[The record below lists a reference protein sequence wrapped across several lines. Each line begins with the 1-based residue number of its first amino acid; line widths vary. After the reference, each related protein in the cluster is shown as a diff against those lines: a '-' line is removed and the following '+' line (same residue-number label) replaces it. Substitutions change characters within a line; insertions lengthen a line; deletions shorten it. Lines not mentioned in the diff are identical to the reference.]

1 MRILINCSNLK
12 VGGGLQVA
20 HSFLNEISNNNEHDF
35 HVVLSETLNKQI
47 DQFAFL
53 TNFSFQVY
61 SIQPTAIKALL
72 GNDTELTL
80 IEKKF
85 NPDRV
90 FSVFGPTYWKPK
102 AKHICGFAKPDY
114 IYKESPFFKTLTLKE
129 SIKLKALEFLQMFS
143 FQNHTDVIITEN
155 EDVSIRLRK
164 KIKQPI
170 YTVTNYFNQVFLD
183 VTQWDNSIEIPKT
196 DSFKFLTISANYP
209 HKNLEILKKVIS
221 ILLDKYPN
229 FKFNFYLTVSKENF
243 GFLPTKSKQNI
254 TFLDKISINQCP
266 NLYSQCDFL
275 FLPTL
280 LECFSASYC
289 EAMYMRKPILTS
301 SLSFATG
308 ICKEAAVYFNPMD
321 PENIADVIYKLATD
335 INTQEKLIN
344 KGIEQLKV
352 FDNSSQR
359 AEKYLQIITSQK

>member
-20 HSFLNEISNNNEHDF
+20 HSFLNEICNNVEHEF
-35 HVVLSETLNKQI
+35 HVILSETLNEQI
-47 DQFAFL
+47 DQSIFL
-53 TNFSFQVY
+53 SNFSFQVY
-61 SIQPTAIKALL
+61 SIQPIVIKALL
-72 GNDTELTL
+72 GNDAELTS

-114 IYKESPFFKTLTLKE
+114 IYKESPFFNTLSFKE
-129 SIKLKALEFLQMFS
+129 NIKLKVLEFLQMYS

-155 EDVSIRLRK
+155 EDVSSRLQKRLRK
-164 KIKQPI
+164 KIH
-170 YTVTNYFNQVFLD
+170 TVTNYFNQVFLD
-183 VTQWDNSIEIPKT
+183 NTKWDNSIEIPKT

-209 HKNLEILKKVIS
+209 HKNLEILKKVVP

-229 FKFNFYLTVSKENF
+229 FRFNFYLTVSEEDF
-243 GFLPTKSKQNI
+243 GFLPTKSKQYI
-254 TFLDKISINQCP
+254 TFLGKISINQCP

-289 EAMYMRKPILTS
+289 EAMYMKKPIATS
-301 SLSFATG
+301 NLSFATG
-308 ICKEAAVYFNPMD
+308 ICKDASVYFNPMD
-321 PENIADVIYKLATD
+321 PENIADVLYELAT
-335 INTQEKLIN
+335 NEVKQKELIEN
-344 KGIEQLKV
+344 GIQQLKT
-352 FDNSSQR
+352 FDDSSQR
-359 AEKYLQIITSQK
+359 AKKYLQIITSQK